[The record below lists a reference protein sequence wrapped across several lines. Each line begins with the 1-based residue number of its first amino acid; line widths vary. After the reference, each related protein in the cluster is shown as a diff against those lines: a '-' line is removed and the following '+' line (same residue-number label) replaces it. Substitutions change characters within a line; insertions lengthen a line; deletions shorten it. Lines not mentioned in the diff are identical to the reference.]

1 MNNKLLS
8 KYKNGNYFV
17 KLFSDGTKIKYTNDD
32 FFDADF
38 PDSIDLKI
46 TNRCDL
52 NCPMCHEKSII
63 GGKHGDI
70 TAKFLTTLKAG
81 TELAIGGGNP
91 LFHTHLRSFLQ
102 RMKEQGVIC
111 NLTIN
116 EQHFLKL
123 EPVVKKLL
131 KEKLIYGLGISLNE
145 CNKRTI
151 EFAKHNKNVVLHI
164 INGIFDDFDKIE
176 NQNLKILIL
185 GYKKFGR
192 GEKFY
197 SKNIEKQMEKIK
209 LLLPTLF
216 NKFVCVCFDNL
227 ALTQLEVEKVVSKED
242 FKNFY
247 MGNDGESTMY
257 IDLVEK
263 KFAKSSTC
271 LERFDL
277 MDSIE
282 DMFKK
287 IKSKKIKGD

>member
-8 KYKNGNYFV
+8 HYKNGNYFV
-17 KLFSDGTKIKYTNDD
+17 KLYSDGTKIKYSNDD
-32 FFDADF
+32 FFDANF

-52 NCPMCHEKSII
+52 NCPMCHENSCV
-63 GGKHGDI
+63 GGQHGDI
-70 TAKFLTTLKAG
+70 TAKFLSTLKAG

-91 LFHTHLRSFLQ
+91 LFHTHIRSFLQ
-102 RMKEQGVIC
+102 KMKEKNVVC
-111 NLTIN
+111 NITIN

-123 EPVVKKLL
+123 EPVVKQLI
-131 KEKLIYGLGISLNE
+131 KEKQIYGLGISLNE

-164 INGIFDDFDKIE
+164 INGIFQDFEKIE

-192 GEKFY
+192 GKKYF
-197 SKNIEKQMEKIK
+197 SKKIENQINKTK

-216 NKFVCVCFDNL
+216 DKFACVCFDNL
-227 ALTQLEVEKVVSKED
+227 ALEQLDVKSIVSNEEWE
-242 FKNFY
+242 NYY
-247 MGNDGESTMY
+247 MGDDGESTMY

-263 KFAKSSTC
+263 KFAKSSTSKT
-271 LERFDL
+271 RFPLLDN
-277 MDSIE
+277 IK
-282 DMFKK
+282 DMFQQ
-287 IKSKKIKGD
+287 IKTTKNK